1 MKRFY
6 LAVNPHGGLK
16 KGLGILDTVRPI
28 LEDGGT
34 ELTILETEYAGHAR
48 DYANEVDYE
57 GYDGF
62 CAIGGDGTMHEV
74 VNGMLKRQDG
84 QILPI
89 GLVTGGTGNSFM
101 HDLDCLDPELA
112 AKRILTGRLRPVDIA
127 KVDANGEIYFGFNI
141 VGWGMPTDINELAE
155 KMRWLGGQ
163 RYNIASII
171 EVLKYK
177 QRLAKLIIDGNT
189 VVGDFGFI
197 LGCNTIHTGKGMKM
211 APLAQLNDGMID
223 LIIARKASRTK
234 LLRLFPKLFS
244 GAHVGDPIVEYRQ
257 VKEFSIIPQEDNIL
271 NIDGEMIGSTPIH
284 VSMMPGAI
292 NVLV

>member
-16 KGLGILDTVRPI
+16 KGLGILDSVRPI
-28 LEDGGT
+28 LEDGGA
-34 ELTILETEYAGHAR
+34 ELTVLETEYAGHAR

>member
-16 KGLGILDTVRPI
+16 KGLGILDAVRPI
-28 LEDGGT
+28 LEDGGA
-34 ELTILETEYAGHAR
+34 ELTVLETEYAGHAR
-48 DYANEVDYE
+48 DYANEVGYE

-84 QILPI
+84 RFLPI

-112 AKRILTGRLRPVDIA
+112 AKRILTGRLRPIDIA
-127 KVDANGEIYFGFNI
+127 KVDANGEIYYGFNI